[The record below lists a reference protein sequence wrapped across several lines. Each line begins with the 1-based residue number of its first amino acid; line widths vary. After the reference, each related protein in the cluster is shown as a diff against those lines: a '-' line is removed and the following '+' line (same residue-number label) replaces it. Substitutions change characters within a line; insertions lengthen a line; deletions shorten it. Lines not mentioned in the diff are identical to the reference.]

1 MLLIYL
7 GLVRVVRTIWRLLKE
22 PEMRAIVSM
31 TLVILILGTVFYHNV
46 EHWGWVDS
54 FYFAVITL
62 TTVGYGDLSPTTTLS
77 KLFTVLYIIIGL
89 GILTGFV
96 TSLGKQLLQER
107 VERGGVLIGLH
118 GQATDE
124 TTEADPS

>member
-7 GLVRVVRTIWRLLKE
+7 GLVRVVRTIWRLLRE

>member
-107 VERGGVLIGLH
+107 VERGGVLIGPH

>member
-1 MLLIYL
+1 
-7 GLVRVVRTIWRLLKE
+7 
-22 PEMRAIVSM
+22 MRAIVSM

-77 KLFTVLYIIIGL
+77 KLFTVLYIILGL
-89 GILTGFV
+89 GILTGFI

-107 VERGGVLIGLH
+107 IEREGVQSRPQ